1 MHLSFSMV
9 EQFEP
14 RLARTGSKW
23 FLFIWSEKHFPF
35 FILNRLLKKSQEQA
49 CLLNWCTVNIPQGYR
64 RNTLVYNICHW
75 VDIYRLLWNVWLLLA
90 NISSKFSFI
99 ASLATMTFPHSS
111 SMNTNLGESSKFR
124 MSFISI
130 QSSSSSTITFFSKV
144 LLC

>member
-9 EQFEP
+9 VIRAAP
-14 RLARTGSKW
+14 NKNRIKVISIYLIRKT
-23 FLFIWSEKHFPF
+23 FPVF
-35 FILNRLLKKSQEQA
+35 HIELVVKKSQEQA
-49 CLLNWCTVNIPQGYR
+49 CLLNWCTVNIPQGYW
-64 RNTLVYNICHW
+64 RNALVYNICHW